1 MNDEKREHAT
11 QIERLRAQVK
21 SLLQGKDALTN
32 QLEASKG
39 ESASKDHKLELLK
52 SKAKRADELD
62 KLLKAATAQIEKM
75 KSDMSMVG
83 AEKNSLAALIAQKE
97 SLLKIQG
104 RQSDMSMKLLRQRQ
118 ERLDSKDGDD
128 SVDPNPISR
137 IAGVDD
143 FDSLNQSLLKQLE
156 IYKTDIVVLTAE
168 RDALA
173 SVVNKQLASRQQ
185 QQQQQQQQQVP
196 PPAAGPATGDEVDGG
211 TKQYEQYAEK
221 LQRNLHDLFSRE
233 GELIYKE
240 LVDTQKLTSIIRDLR
255 RQLSDSE
262 LLVSAADLDKDVM
275 STVQKQLTDTK
286 TELHAEKV
294 TRQALELKLMA
305 AQQELQT
312 AAQSPQQLLEVM
324 RNQHIQLQAEN
335 SSLKDQVVRY
345 QSEIG
350 SAQTEA
356 LRLKESMQLEYN
368 ALWQSVQDLN
378 RLDEQKDRS
387 IKDIL
392 RDRDLAIADKTRAFE
407 TLAAISMENSQLK
420 QELEVSAACPLPRHV
435 ILLHHNAVM
444 LSDTQRMLVG
454 DRPVPVECYA
464 GGQLQHVSSEQGTNS
479 SDDASSDR
487 FTA

>member
-392 RDRDLAIADKTRAFE
+392 RDRDLAVTDKTRAFE

-464 GGQLQHVSSEQGTNS
+464 GGQLQHVSGEQGMNS
-479 SDDASSDR
+479 SDDALGDR

>member
-39 ESASKDHKLELLK
+39 ESAAKDHKLELLK

-62 KLLKAATAQIEKM
+62 RLLKAATAQIEKM

-118 ERLDSKDGDD
+118 ERLDSKDGDAFPGAD

-143 FDSLNQSLLKQLE
+143 FDCLNQSLLKQLE

-173 SVVNKQLASRQQ
+173 SLVNKQLASR
-185 QQQQQQQQQVP
+185 QQQQQQVP

-275 STVQKQLTDTK
+275 STVQKQLTDAK

-324 RNQHIQLQAEN
+324 RNQNMQLQAEN

-350 SAQTEA
+350 NAQTEA

-392 RDRDLAIADKTRAFE
+392 RDRDLAVADKTRAFE

-420 QELEVSAACPLPRHV
+420 QELEVSAACSLPRHV

-444 LSDTQRMLVG
+444 LSDTQRLLVG
-454 DRPVPVECYA
+454 DRPVPVECSA
-464 GGQLQHVSSEQGTNS
+464 GRQLQHVSGEQGTNS
-479 SDDASSDR
+479 SDDASSVR
-487 FTA
+487 FAA

>member
-1 MNDEKREHAT
+1 MLSSCSENKALSGNLDGLKDKYHPLNDEKREYVT

-21 SLLQGKDALTN
+21 TLLQGKDALTN
-32 QLEASKG
+32 QLEAAKG
-39 ESASKDHKLELLK
+39 ESAAKDHKLELLK
-52 SKAKRADELD
+52 SKARRADELD
-62 KLLKAATAQIEKM
+62 KQLKAATAQMEKM
-75 KSDMSMVG
+75 KSDVSMAG
-83 AEKNSLAALIAQKE
+83 AEKASLAALIAQKE

-118 ERLDSKDGDD
+118 ERADSKDGSALPDNAD
-128 SVDPNPISR
+128 SVDPNPVSR

-143 FDSLNQSLLKQLE
+143 FDSLNHSLLKQLE

-185 QQQQQQQQQVP
+185 VP
-196 PPAAGPATGDEVDGG
+196 PPTGPAMAMGDNEADSPPGAA
-211 TKQYEQYAEK
+211 KQYEQYAEK

-233 GELIYKE
+233 GELMYKE
-240 LVDTQKLTSIIRDLR
+240 LVDTQKLTAIIRDLR

-275 STVQKQLTDTK
+275 STVQKQLADTK
-286 TELHAEKV
+286 NELHAERM
-294 TRQALELKLMA
+294 TRQALELKLMT

-312 AAQSPQQLLEVM
+312 AAQSPPQLLEAM
-324 RNQHIQLQAEN
+324 RIQHLQLQAES
-335 SSLKDQVVRY
+335 SSLRDQVARY

-350 SAQTEA
+350 NAQSEA
-356 LRLKESMQLEYN
+356 LRVKEAMQLEYN

-392 RDRDLAIADKTRAFE
+392 RDRDHAVADKTRAFE

-420 QELEVSAACPLPRHV
+420 QELEVSEGWTCMHA
-435 ILLHHNAVM
+435 
-444 LSDTQRMLVG
+444 
-454 DRPVPVECYA
+454 
-464 GGQLQHVSSEQGTNS
+464 
-479 SDDASSDR
+479 
-487 FTA
+487 

>member
-1 MNDEKREHAT
+1 MLSSCSENKALSGNLDGLKDKYHPLNDEKREYVT

-21 SLLQGKDALTN
+21 TLLQGKDALTN
-32 QLEASKG
+32 QLEAAKG
-39 ESASKDHKLELLK
+39 ESAAKDHKLELLK
-52 SKAKRADELD
+52 SKARRADELD
-62 KLLKAATAQIEKM
+62 KLLKAATAQLEKM
-75 KSDMSMVG
+75 KSDVSMAG
-83 AEKNSLAALIAQKE
+83 AEKASLTALIAQKE

-118 ERLDSKDGDD
+118 GRADSKDGSALPDAD
-128 SVDPNPISR
+128 SVDPNPVSR

-143 FDSLNQSLLKQLE
+143 FDSLNHSLLKQLE

-185 QQQQQQQQQVP
+185 VP
-196 PPAAGPATGDEVDGG
+196 PPTGPAMAMGDNEADSPPGAA
-211 TKQYEQYAEK
+211 KQYEQYAEK

-233 GELIYKE
+233 GELMYKE
-240 LVDTQKLTSIIRDLR
+240 LVDTQKLTAIIRDLR

-275 STVQKQLTDTK
+275 STVQKQLADAK
-286 TELHAEKV
+286 NELHAERM
-294 TRQALELKLMA
+294 TRQALELKLMT

-312 AAQSPQQLLEVM
+312 AAQSPPQLLEAM
-324 RNQHIQLQAEN
+324 RIQHLQLQAES
-335 SSLKDQVVRY
+335 SSLRDQVVRY

-350 SAQTEA
+350 NAQSEA
-356 LRLKESMQLEYN
+356 LRVKEAMQLEYN

-392 RDRDLAIADKTRAFE
+392 RDRDQAVADKTRAFE

-420 QELEVSAACPLPRHV
+420 QELEVSERGMDGHV
-435 ILLHHNAVM
+435 CMHA
-444 LSDTQRMLVG
+444 
-454 DRPVPVECYA
+454 
-464 GGQLQHVSSEQGTNS
+464 
-479 SDDASSDR
+479 
-487 FTA
+487 

>member
-1 MNDEKREHAT
+1 LNDEKREHAT

-185 QQQQQQQQQVP
+185 QQQVP
-196 PPAAGPATGDEVDGG
+196 PPAATGDEVEGG

-324 RNQHIQLQAEN
+324 RNQHMQLQAEN

-392 RDRDLAIADKTRAFE
+392 RDRDLAVADKTRAFE

-464 GGQLQHVSSEQGTNS
+464 GGQLQHVSGEQGTNS
-479 SDDASSDR
+479 SDYASSDR

>member
-1 MNDEKREHAT
+1 LNDEKREHAT

-39 ESASKDHKLELLK
+39 ESAAKDHKLELLK

-75 KSDMSMVG
+75 KSHMSMVG
-83 AEKNSLAALIAQKE
+83 AEKESLAALIAQKE

-118 ERLDSKDGDD
+118 ERLDSKDGDAFPGAD
-128 SVDPNPISR
+128 SADSNPISR

-156 IYKTDIVVLTAE
+156 VYKTDIVVLTAE

-185 QQQQQQQQQVP
+185 QQQQVP
-196 PPAAGPATGDEVDGG
+196 PSAAGPATGDEVDGG

-275 STVQKQLTDTK
+275 STVQKQLTDAK

-324 RNQHIQLQAEN
+324 RNQHMQLQAEN
-335 SSLKDQVVRY
+335 SSLKDQMVRY

-350 SAQTEA
+350 NAQTEA

-392 RDRDLAIADKTRAFE
+392 RDRDLAVADKTRAFE

-420 QELEVSAACPLPRHV
+420 QELEVSAPCSLPRHAY
-435 ILLHHNAVM
+435 H
-444 LSDTQRMLVG
+444 T
-454 DRPVPVECYA
+454 
-464 GGQLQHVSSEQGTNS
+464 
-479 SDDASSDR
+479 AS
-487 FTA
+487 

>member
-39 ESASKDHKLELLK
+39 ESAAKDHKLELLK
-52 SKAKRADELD
+52 SKAKRADEL
-62 KLLKAATAQIEKM
+62 LKAATAQIEKM
-75 KSDMSMVG
+75 KSHMSMVG
-83 AEKNSLAALIAQKE
+83 AEKESLAALIAQKE

-118 ERLDSKDGDD
+118 ERLDSKDGDAFPGAD
-128 SVDPNPISR
+128 SADSNPISR

-156 IYKTDIVVLTAE
+156 VYKTDIVVLTAE

-185 QQQQQQQQQVP
+185 QQQQQVP
-196 PPAAGPATGDEVDGG
+196 PSAAGPATGDEVDGG

-275 STVQKQLTDTK
+275 STVQKQLTDAK

-324 RNQHIQLQAEN
+324 RNQHMQLQAEN
-335 SSLKDQVVRY
+335 SSLKDQMVRY

-350 SAQTEA
+350 NAQTEA

-392 RDRDLAIADKTRAFE
+392 RDRDLAVADKTRAFE

-420 QELEVSAACPLPRHV
+420 QELEVSAPCSLPRHAY
-435 ILLHHNAVM
+435 H
-444 LSDTQRMLVG
+444 
-454 DRPVPVECYA
+454 
-464 GGQLQHVSSEQGTNS
+464 
-479 SDDASSDR
+479 
-487 FTA
+487 TA

>member
-185 QQQQQQQQQVP
+185 QQQVP
-196 PPAAGPATGDEVDGG
+196 PPAATGDEVEGG

-324 RNQHIQLQAEN
+324 RNQYIQLQAEN

-392 RDRDLAIADKTRAFE
+392 RDRDLAVADKTRAFE

-464 GGQLQHVSSEQGTNS
+464 GGQLQHVSGEQGTNS
-479 SDDASSDR
+479 SDYASSDR